1 MSVPL
6 KFKFPVAT
14 LTKEGD
20 YILTAAEAHA
30 TAINARL
37 PAGKVAA
44 LRTLLGQVSTK
55 ATGKATAIANLG
67 TLTQAQNDALKVLHR
82 HVSDARK
89 SARLAF
95 PGQDVKLKNE
105 FLVGKKDSNKLATTL
120 LDARTLQAA
129 CAATA
134 NAAALAAQ
142 GWIAADTAVL
152 DDAINTLNTTDD
164 TQEGAKGG
172 ATGATGDRNVVAN
185 DLYDGLLAVQN
196 AAHREYPE
204 EAATSINVRK
214 EFRLVDFPPA
224 PPTPPAGSP
233 PPPAGGGTP
242 PPPNP

>member
-6 KFKFPVAT
+6 KFKFPIAT

-44 LRTLLGQVSTK
+44 LRTLLGQVGTK
-55 ATGKATAIANLG
+55 AVGKATAIADLG
-67 TLTQAQNDALKVLHR
+67 TLTTAQNDALKVLRR

-105 FLVGKKDSNKLATTL
+105 FLVGKKDSHKLASIL
-120 LDARTLQAA
+120 LDARTIQAA
-129 CAATA
+129 CADTA

-142 GWIAADTAVL
+142 GWIAADTTQL
-152 DDAINTLNTTDD
+152 DDAINALNTADD
-164 TQEGAKGG
+164 TQESAKGG
-172 ATGATGDRNVVAN
+172 PTGATGDRNVAAN

-196 AAHREYPE
+196 AAHREYPAE
-204 EAATSINVRK
+204 DPANIDVRK
-214 EFRLVDFPPA
+214 EFRLDDFPPA
-224 PPTPPAGSP
+224 PPAGTPPAP
-233 PPPAGGGTP
+233 T